1 MDYTISSLNGTL
13 TVKVSGR
20 IDRGAV
26 ISSRSFAQSLIE
38 KGYLNFILDMD
49 GLEDEREMIYH
60 VALISSFKNTIEQ
73 SGGKFTLLSTSDS
86 LKYYLRLSGLGR
98 LFIIT
103 EKTELIA

>member
-1 MDYTISSLNGTL
+1 MNYTISPVNGTL

-20 IDRGAV
+20 IDKGAV
-26 ISSRSFAQSLIE
+26 ISSRSFVQSLIE

-60 VALISSFKNTIEQ
+60 VALISSFKNAIEQ

-98 LFIIT
+98 IFTIT